1 MPDQYN
7 YQSRSRR
14 RALFRSRFTVGLRSR
29 DASAWPPP
37 AMLSWKEKVA
47 AKLSRILADL
57 PSSLPTRPGDY
68 SPIATEDKAMSSQD
82 YSSQVILPFS
92 SNFLPSLNSTSGDAD
107 ASVPKSPAHVHS
119 EGSLPQKSLPR
130 KWSAKSL
137 PWKKRPSNFG
147 EENGTTE
154 CREIPESSKED
165 MNQFPN
171 RPIDHCSM
179 FVDASTR
186 QDPNEY
192 LSYLTGSTWKHGIS
206 FQTLLR
212 KSADPPGPCLLIVG
226 DMQGAIFGGLLNS
239 PLKPTS
245 KRKYQLLEFDYH
257 DVGEQLVSRAQAK
270 PLCSVQFMGSQD
282 SSEQLISGSSK
293 NGTAL
298 EGIMRMGQARLG
310 SGANRFYY
318 LCLNDQLAFGGG
330 QNFALS
336 IEEDLLRGS
345 SGPCET
351 FGNSCLAHNSEFEL
365 KNVELW
371 GFAHSSYYLT

>member
-1 MPDQYN
+1 
-7 YQSRSRR
+7 
-14 RALFRSRFTVGLRSR
+14 
-29 DASAWPPP
+29 
-37 AMLSWKEKVA
+37 MLSWKEKVT

-68 SPIATEDKAMSSQD
+68 SPVATEDKAMSSRE
-82 YSSQVILPFS
+82 YSSQVNLSFS
-92 SNFLPSLNSTSGDAD
+92 SNFLSSLNSTSGDAD
-107 ASVPKSPAHVHS
+107 ANEPKSPAHSYS
-119 EGSLPQKSLPR
+119 EGSLPQKSLSR

-154 CREIPESSKED
+154 CREIPESSKEG

-171 RPIDHCSM
+171 RPIDHCSI
-179 FVDASTR
+179 VEASAR
-186 QDPNEY
+186 PDPNEY
-192 LSYLTGSTWKHGIS
+192 LSYLTEKSTFMSADLFDFFGSCLPNIVKGCQWILLYSTWKHGIS
-206 FQTLLR
+206 LQTLLR

-245 KRKYQLLEFDYH
+245 KRKYQGTSETFVFTTIY
-257 DVGEQLVSRAQAK
+257 GEPRLFRA
-270 PLCSVQFMGSQD
+270 
-282 SSEQLISGSSK
+282 
-293 NGTAL
+293 T
-298 EGIMRMGQARLG
+298 
-310 SGANRFYY
+310 GANRFYY

-371 GFAHSSYYLT
+371 GFAHSSRYLT

>member
-192 LSYLTGSTWKHGIS
+192 LSYLTVKSTFMSANLFDFFGSCLPNIVKGCQWILLYSTWKHGIS

-245 KRKYQLLEFDYH
+245 KRKYQL
-257 DVGEQLVSRAQAK
+257 VSRAQAK

-282 SSEQLISGSSK
+282 SSEQLTLI
-293 NGTAL
+293 T
-298 EGIMRMGQARLG
+298 
-310 SGANRFYY
+310 GANRFYY